1 MVTYSQCL
9 LPVDLPPVRVML
21 RTWLP
26 LRLGGLTKI
35 LLLDYSLLFAAFLTR
50 IIGWREIAVPF
61 WENE

>member
-1 MVTYSQCL
+1 
-9 LPVDLPPVRVML
+9 ML